1 MGGGGGGGLT
11 YPSQDLADFIAHGF
25 SSLDIASPLITQ
37 YASFISTKCLSKE
50 TLDNLADQ
58 VYFSCEKHLS
68 KNVKRIA
75 ISIIVVNNTITINR
89 RLQLIVRGS
98 NK

>member
-1 MGGGGGGGLT
+1 MGGGLT

-37 YASFISTKCLSKE
+37 YASSISTKCLSKE

-58 VYFSCEKHLS
+58 VYFSC
-68 KNVKRIA
+68 
-75 ISIIVVNNTITINR
+75 
-89 RLQLIVRGS
+89 
-98 NK
+98 